1 MHIRLK
7 LIQVI
12 RGIAATIVILVHVSS
27 STLVYFK
34 TEWLY
39 DIFKVGWNGVDIFFV
54 LSGFIIT
61 FIHFDDLVKK
71 QNIKQFFIKRFNRIY
86 PIFWVVNTVAVG
98 LLVLTKKYTMHN
110 LFSWFTLK
118 SYLLLSTDVPLLPLR
133 VAWSLCY
140 EVLFYLVFGVCIIL
154 GFRIS
159 KIVWA
164 AWLVLI
170 AAYYLFVQRISP
182 PVVLNPFILE
192 FLMGCVVGYIFRLIT
207 VDNSKFVSLQNNAI
221 ALIVLGIILFT
232 AMWAVSYL
240 TDYGQKNDIESRVFY
255 GLSASFIILGAA
267 ITDYKKPV
275 KIPALLLL
283 IGDASYVIYL
293 THFLIL
299 AFVFKIASSVLKQ
312 HNSSGIV
319 FLVGVF
325 AIIVALVCG
334 IICHIFIEKPLLKK
348 VNSLTLKKA

>member
-12 RGIAATIVILVHVSS
+12 RGIAAMIVILVHVSS

-34 TEWLY
+34 TPWLN

-61 FIHFDDLVKK
+61 FIHFGDLVKR
-71 QNIKQFFIKRFNRIY
+71 QNVKQFFIKRFNRIY

-98 LLVLTKKYTMHN
+98 LLVATKKYTMHN
-110 LFSWFTLK
+110 VFSLFTLK

-140 EVLFYLVFGVCIIL
+140 EVLFYLVFGVCIVM
-154 GFRIS
+154 GFRLS
-159 KIVWA
+159 KWVWV
-164 AWLVLI
+164 AWLALI
-170 AAYYLFVQRISP
+170 VAYYLLVDKISP

-192 FLMGCVVGYIFRLIT
+192 FLMGCVVGYIFKAVT
-207 VDNSKFVSLQNNAI
+207 VDNSKFTLFQNNTK
-221 ALIVLGIILFT
+221 ALIGIGIVLFI
-232 AMWAVSYL
+232 AMWSVSYL
-240 TDYGQKNDIESRVFY
+240 TDYGQKNAIESRIFY
-255 GLSASFIILGAA
+255 GLSASLIILGAA
-267 ITDYKKPV
+267 IIDYRKSV
-275 KIPALLLL
+275 KVPGWLLL

-299 AFVFKIASSVLKQ
+299 ASIYKTASSVLKH
-312 HNSSGIV
+312 HNSSV
-319 FLVGVF
+319 SVLVVGLVAFGV
-325 AIIVALVCG
+325 AIGCG
-334 IICHIFIEKPLLKK
+334 VLFHIFIEKPLLKK